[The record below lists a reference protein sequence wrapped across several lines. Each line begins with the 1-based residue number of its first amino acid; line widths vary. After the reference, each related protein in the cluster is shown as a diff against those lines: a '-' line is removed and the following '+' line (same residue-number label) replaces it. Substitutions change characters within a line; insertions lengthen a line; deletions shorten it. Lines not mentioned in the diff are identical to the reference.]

1 MRNLLRSNVRRVYRE
16 IFFGNFCKVAFVNF
30 GKARFILPLMA
41 SLTIGQMAAAQSLNK
56 APVNATAQSS
66 NPPKAADIASA
77 PAPSAQSAHHK
88 EHSIRGEKALTG
100 TFDLLSR
107 RSLFFPELAYQKGP
121 LTRWDKFALAAD
133 ESIAPSRPFSSGVTS
148 AIQQARDVPAGYGE
162 GWQAYGRR
170 FGSSMGSAT
179 AANVFGTFALASLF
193 HQDPRYFVHPNASPG
208 ARIGYALRRV
218 VVTPTDSGGRAFN
231 ISGLLGAIMAESLA
245 NAYLPDPERTA
256 GKTFQRFGI
265 RIGGGAAVNVVRE
278 YWPSISRSLGMKK
291 LLPNTPQP
299 NSEPPNNP

>member
-1 MRNLLRSNVRRVYRE
+1 
-16 IFFGNFCKVAFVNF
+16 
-30 GKARFILPLMA
+30 MA
-41 SLTIGQMAAAQSLNK
+41 VAQSFNQR
-56 APVNATAQSS
+56 PVNATFQSS
-66 NPPKAADIASA
+66 TQTPPKAADGPSTDT
-77 PAPSAQSAHHK
+77 PAQQSKHHK
-88 EHSIRGEKALTG
+88 GRSVPGEKALTE
-100 TFDLLSR
+100 TFGLLSR

-121 LTRWDKFALAAD
+121 LTRWEKFALAAD
-133 ESIAPSRPFSSGVTS
+133 ESIVPSRPFSSAVTA

-162 GWQAYGRR
+162 GWEAYGRR

-193 HQDPRYFVHPNASPG
+193 RQDPRYFVHPNASPG

-231 ISGLLGAIMAESLA
+231 ISGLLGALMAESLA

-265 RIGGGAAVNVVRE
+265 RIGGGAAVNVVKE
-278 YWPSISRSLGMKK
+278 YWPSIFKSLGMKK
-291 LLPNTPQP
+291 VLPNTPQP